1 MNRLRYAL
9 IAGICVVSYLLFL
22 EWDKFQEAQIAAT
35 PANQETVIST
45 SDDALPSA
53 SGLQDKPAQES
64 PLPIPT
70 AETSSADLPSVAS
83 PQAALTKQAP
93 SEELRLISVKTD
105 SFDLLIDTFGG
116 DLVRVALSKHL
127 AEQSDNSDPFLL
139 MNRASNQT
147 YVAQSGLVGQNGTDK
162 SSAQRPLYSVS
173 QNRFELADSDN
184 ELIVD
189 LNYTDNDTAI
199 IKRFT
204 FTRGSH
210 LIGVDYIVDNNS
222 DQLWRAAPYG
232 QIRRN
237 DYEVGKAVMF
247 GMQSYLGAALTT
259 DDKNY
264 KEITFDDIDDGTI
277 TYAKTGGWVSMV
289 QHYFISAWIPNPE
302 LKNNYSFR
310 KQSTSDIYIMEYLGP
325 LTTVEPGQTSTISSH
340 FYAGPKDIKKLE
352 KISPYLDLTIDYS
365 FLSFIAKPMFYAM
378 DFIHSKVGN
387 WGVSIILL
395 TLLIKIIFFYPSAMS
410 YRSMAKMRKLQPV
423 MAEMKERFGDDRQ
436 KMSAELM
443 KVYKK
448 EKVNPLG
455 GCLPIL
461 LQMPVFIALYWVLME
476 SVELRHAPFALWIT
490 DLSAKDDYFIL
501 PLIMGAT
508 MFIQQKLNPTPP
520 DPMQAKIMQLMPIF
534 FTVLF
539 LFFPAGLVLYWVVNN
554 TLSITQQYI
563 ITRQIEKG
571 DSTA

>member
-22 EWDKFQEAQIAAT
+22 EWDKFKEAKIAAAPT
-35 PANQETVIST
+35 NQETVIVESAP
-45 SDDALPSA
+45 ALPS
-53 SGLQDKPAQES
+53 DEMVDEN

-70 AETSSADLPSVAS
+70 AEAQTSDLPAIPSAQTAE
-83 PQAALTKQAP
+83 PKQAP
-93 SEELRLISVKTD
+93 DEQLRLVSVKTD
-105 SFDLLIDTFGG
+105 SFELLIDTFGG

-127 AEQSDNSDPFLL
+127 AEQSDDSEPFLL

-162 SSAQRPLYSVS
+162 SSSQRPLYSVS
-173 QNRFELADSDN
+173 QSNFELGDN
-184 ELIVD
+184 QDQLTVD
-189 LNYTDNDTAI
+189 LSYTDANADI

-210 LIGVDYIVDNNS
+210 LIGVDYIIKNNS
-222 DQLWRAAPYG
+222 NQLWRAAPYG

-237 DYEVGKAVMF
+237 DYEVGKSVMF

-264 KEITFDDIDDGTI
+264 EEVTFDDIDDGMPNFT
-277 TYAKTGGWVSMV
+277 KTGGWVSMV
-289 QHYFISAWIPNPE
+289 QHYFISAWIPKAEAQNT
-302 LKNNYSFR
+302 YSF
-310 KQSTSDIYIMEYLGP
+310 KKPSSSNVYIMEYVGQLE
-325 LTTVEPGQTSTISSH
+325 TVEPGQTSTLSSH
-340 FYAGPKDIKKLE
+340 FYAGPKHIKKLE

-423 MAEMKERFGDDRQ
+423 MADLKERFGEDRQ
-436 KMSAELM
+436 KMSSELM

-490 DLSAKDDYFIL
+490 DLSAKDDFFIL

-534 FTVLF
+534 FTILF

-563 ITRQIEKG
+563 ITRQIEKA
-571 DSTA
+571 DTTS